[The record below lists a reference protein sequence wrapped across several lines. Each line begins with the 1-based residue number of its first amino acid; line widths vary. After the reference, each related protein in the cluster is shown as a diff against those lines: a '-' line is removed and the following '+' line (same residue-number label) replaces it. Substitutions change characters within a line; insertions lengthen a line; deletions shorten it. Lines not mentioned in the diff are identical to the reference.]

1 MAKKYTK
8 EELIEILRQLA
19 NELGRSPK
27 KKEIKQFDA
36 IKRNFGNLNNA
47 LRAAGLPLNRE
58 YSTYTNV
65 DLIRILQNKA
75 DELGRPP
82 TPKEIK
88 QADTIKKRFGSF
100 NNGLKAAGLPIIKE
114 YPTPRKYTDDELIE
128 ILKQKEIELGRPP
141 KYTEVKQKKAI
152 ANHFGSFTKGL
163 LAAGLTPQSKQDK
176 YTNDELIEIIKKRAQ
191 ELGRPP
197 KQREI
202 KEAFTIKKRFGSFT
216 KGLKAAGFELEHLS
230 SPYTT
235 EQLIEIIQKKAKKLG
250 RAPKSEE
257 LKERSS
263 IMRHFGSYNKALEAA
278 GLIPNQP
285 RYTEEE
291 LIEILQNKAK
301 ELGRSPKI
309 KEVKQGVTIAYR
321 FGSFNNA
328 LMAAGLPLNRKRR
341 KTNDQE

>member
-1 MAKKYTK
+1 M
-8 EELIEILRQLA
+8 
-19 NELGRSPK
+19 
-27 KKEIKQFDA
+27 
-36 IKRNFGNLNNA
+36 
-47 LRAAGLPLNRE
+47 
-58 YSTYTNV
+58 
-65 DLIRILQNKA
+65 QNKA
-75 DELGRPP
+75 DELGCPP

-100 NNGLKAAGLPIIKE
+100 NNGLKAADLPIIKE

-128 ILKQKEIELGRPP
+128 ILKQKAIELGRPP

-163 LAAGLTPQSKQDK
+163 QAAGLTPQSKQDK

-341 KTNDQE
+341 KTTNQE